1 MSSSNAQVNH
11 IFYTY
16 WLLVIVFIQLDADPP
31 QASTALREE
40 SETGNTTFALLFRKV
55 TV

>member
-1 MSSSNAQVNH
+1 MSLSNVQVNR
-11 IFYTY
+11 IIYTY
-16 WLLVIVFIQLDADPP
+16 FLLVIVFVQLDADPP